1 MVHDYDFESSCKIRG
16 LYWNGR
22 GRATRGH
29 SFMVLCRVLEVQSLH
44 FKGGFPE
51 WKQDIGW

>member
-22 GRATRGH
+22 GGATRGH